1 MPFSRQISLA
11 IETLL
16 ASAFLVTF
24 VAAEEIQLHMATVNA
39 NSQPAILMTTFAEIA
54 SNNVENVQIEVYTD
68 GIDTLDT
75 MSLAR
80 GVLEMAMV
88 SPVTHDLMTVAG
100 AMYASET
107 VAVEL
112 SKAVQLIMWFP
123 RGTVHFAV
131 RAESSIQTL
140 DDITGSTVYLGPH
153 IQSAAYYDAQS
164 WIAATT
170 GLIAGQDYEAVAD
183 TWDVGA
189 EAFLSG
195 GIDVFVSACLD
206 PCPQLE
212 ALSKETDL
220 RSIGPANAK
229 NEQVEQFFEA
239 GRSQA
244 SVLSELREGI
254 RSGPT
259 IASFQTVAG
268 IAVYDATD
276 DQSVY
281 DITKAFWDNR
291 DQIPSELP
299 WIAQM
304 DIDYAAHARGLIQ
317 FHPGAA
323 RYYKEVGEP

>member
-100 AMYASET
+100 AMYTSET

-140 DDITGSTVYLGPH
+140 DDIDIGRYHWV
-153 IQSAAYYDAQS
+153 D
-164 WIAATT
+164 
-170 GLIAGQDYEAVAD
+170 GL
-183 TWDVGA
+183 
-189 EAFLSG
+189 SRP
-195 GIDVFVSACLD
+195 SHPKC
-206 PCPQLE
+206 C
-212 ALSKETDL
+212 
-220 RSIGPANAK
+220 
-229 NEQVEQFFEA
+229 
-239 GRSQA
+239 
-244 SVLSELREGI
+244 VL
-254 RSGPT
+254 
-259 IASFQTVAG
+259 
-268 IAVYDATD
+268 
-276 DQSVY
+276 
-281 DITKAFWDNR
+281 
-291 DQIPSELP
+291 
-299 WIAQM
+299 
-304 DIDYAAHARGLIQ
+304 
-317 FHPGAA
+317 
-323 RYYKEVGEP
+323 

>member
-1 MPFSRQISLA
+1 
-11 IETLL
+11 
-16 ASAFLVTF
+16 
-24 VAAEEIQLHMATVNA
+24 
-39 NSQPAILMTTFAEIA
+39 
-54 SNNVENVQIEVYTD
+54 
-68 GIDTLDT
+68 
-75 MSLAR
+75 
-80 GVLEMAMV
+80 
-88 SPVTHDLMTVAG
+88 
-100 AMYASET
+100 MYASET

-189 EAFLSG
+189 KAFLSG
-195 GIDVFVSACLD
+195 GVDVFVSACLD

-220 RSIGPANAK
+220 RSIGPANVK
-229 NEQVEQFFEA
+229 NEQVEQF
-239 GRSQA
+239 
-244 SVLSELREGI
+244 LLREGI

-276 DQSVY
+276 EQIVY